1 MRISHKYKLIW
12 ISKPKTGSTSYRRLL
27 DPYCEIKSK
36 PDSVFQHHDGLREV
50 KDIFA
55 TFGQLKN
62 VRLPKKV
69 TGSHR
74 GFAFVEFI
82 SKEEA
87 KKAFEKLCHST
98 HLYGRRL
105 VLEWASQE
113 ETLEELRKRTANQY
127 GDGEP
132 SKKRLKKSELMEAVQ
147 SA

>member
-1 MRISHKYKLIW
+1 MVRNVPFEATEK
-12 ISKPKTGSTSYRRLL
+12 
-27 DPYCEIKSK
+27 
-36 PDSVFQHHDGLREV
+36 EV

-87 KKAFEKLCHST
+87 KKAFEKLCLST

-113 ETLEELRKRTANQY
+113 ETLEDLRKRTANQY